1 MNAYAQ
7 AQSAYAP
14 ATAPTRTARSA
25 EYEVIARISHRLKKA
40 IKNDDFPALAEA
52 LYENNKLWTALA
64 VDVADDDNLLPDEL
78 RARII
83 YLAEFTRL
91 HTHKVLRK
99 QDTAIPLLEIN
110 ALILGGL
117 KPAGETK

>member
-7 AQSAYAP
+7 AQRAYAP
-14 ATAPTRTARSA
+14 AAAPTRTARSA

-40 IKNDDFPALAEA
+40 IKSDDFPSLAEA

-64 VDVADDDNLLPDEL
+64 IAALDDNNLLPEDL
-78 RARII
+78 RARIV
-83 YLAEFTRL
+83 YLADFTRV
-91 HTHKVLRK
+91 HTQKVLRK
-99 QDTAIPLLEIN
+99 TDSAIPLLEIN

-117 KPAGETK
+117 KQEGEKT

>member
-14 ATAPTRTARSA
+14 AAAPTRTARSA

-40 IKNDDFPALAEA
+40 IRSDDFSSLAEA

-64 VDVADDDNLLPDEL
+64 VDVMDENNLLPDEL
-78 RARII
+78 RAKIV

-91 HTHKVLRK
+91 HTQKVLRK
-99 QDTAIPLLEIN
+99 QETAIPLLEIN
-110 ALILGGL
+110 AMILGGL
-117 KPAGETK
+117 KQEGDAK

>member
-14 ATAPTRTARSA
+14 AAAPTRTARSA

-64 VDVADDDNLLPDEL
+64 IDVADENNLLPDEL

-83 YLAEFTRL
+83 YLADFTRI
-91 HTHKVLRK
+91 HTQKVLRK
-99 QDTAIPLLEIN
+99 QDSAIPLLEIN

-117 KPAGETK
+117 KQEGEMK

>member
-14 ATAPTRTARSA
+14 AAAPTRTARSA

-40 IKNDDFPALAEA
+40 IKSDDFPALAEA

-64 VDVADDDNLLPDEL
+64 VDVIDENNLLPDQL
-78 RARII
+78 RAQIV
-83 YLAEFTRL
+83 YLADFTRL
-91 HTHKVLRK
+91 HTQKVLRK
-99 QDTAIPLLEIN
+99 QETAVPLLEIN
-110 ALILGGL
+110 AMILGGL
-117 KPAGETK
+117 KQQGDTT